1 MFARAYTAVALLF
14 ALPLLAVA
22 TPAGMI
28 ESRQVAAGAIP
39 ASQCNTGDLQCCN
52 SVQSVSDFRSSISAT
67 SSYRLRLGYA
77 RPRALQRVC
86 Y

>member
-39 ASQCNTGDLQCCN
+39 ASQCNTGSLKCCQQTQK
-52 SVQSVSDFRSSISAT
+52 VLPAIIILCSD
-67 SSYRLRLGYA
+67 
-77 RPRALQRVC
+77 
-86 Y
+86 